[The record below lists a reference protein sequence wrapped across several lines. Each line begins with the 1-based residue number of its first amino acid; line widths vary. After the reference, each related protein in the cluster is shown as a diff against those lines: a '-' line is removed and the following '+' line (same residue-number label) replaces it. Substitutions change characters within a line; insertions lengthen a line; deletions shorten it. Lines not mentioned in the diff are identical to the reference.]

1 MSETSSLS
9 ELARFVGRSA
19 LAADDQIERAEAVNA
34 IVVRLNSGLK
44 RRNVSDLLGVVLAL
58 SARTRRML
66 MPHVEIDLDV
76 FGPNGSR
83 AVRVILPRRT
93 ENKEFA

>member
-34 IVVRLNSGLK
+34 IVVRLNPGLK

-93 ENKEFA
+93 ETKEFA